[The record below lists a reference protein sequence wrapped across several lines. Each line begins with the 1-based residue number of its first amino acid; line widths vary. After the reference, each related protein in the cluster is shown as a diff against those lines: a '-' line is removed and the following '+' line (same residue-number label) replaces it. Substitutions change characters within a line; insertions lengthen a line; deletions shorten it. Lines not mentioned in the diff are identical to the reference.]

1 MELSVVG
8 ESTDYTNAAGFGFYY
23 DSYGGYPTNPITFW
37 IDNVA
42 ATTSSAPPPP
52 PPPPT
57 VSIFKAVPG
66 LTLFT
71 GSGTSLYNRES
82 LEADQNDYTWVGA
95 SGPVSYSFTIASY
108 PIPLADQVQHHIFLI
123 PNPGTETDPDYAE
136 PNLIFFDLESTTNGD
151 PVWMFRYK
159 TNEPNG
165 NTMVYGVGTLA
176 TITNIGGA
184 LGTWTATFNDDTN
197 VTMTSPNGTTTN
209 FNIPDTTGA
218 TSALFASGVAI
229 YYGAQAGSSG
239 GANDHLVAS
248 EFKVTGTSSDFDDNF
263 VTDAGTLDTS
273 IWEVNAAFPSC
284 VQLVAQSDPLWIQW
298 TSPATG
304 FTLESTPTLTPPI
317 TWTPTTTFTSFL
329 AGTNYTQ
336 LIGPGDLPTGNAG
349 FFNLVSP

>member
-1 MELSVVG
+1 
-8 ESTDYTNAAGFGFYY
+8 
-23 DSYGGYPTNPITFW
+23 
-37 IDNVA
+37 
-42 ATTSSAPPPP
+42 
-52 PPPPT
+52 
-57 VSIFKAVPG
+57 
-66 LTLFT
+66 
-71 GSGTSLYNRES
+71 
-82 LEADQNDYTWVGA
+82 
-95 SGPVSYSFTIASY
+95 
-108 PIPLADQVQHHIFLI
+108 
-123 PNPGTETDPDYAE
+123 
-136 PNLIFFDLESTTNGD
+136 
-151 PVWMFRYK
+151 
-159 TNEPNG
+159 
-165 NTMVYGVGTLA
+165 
-176 TITNIGGA
+176 
-184 LGTWTATFNDDTN
+184 
-197 VTMTSPNGTTTN
+197 MTSPNGTTTN